1 MNDLYQIAP
10 RLRELRKLTNLTQEE
25 FSEYAGMNYK
35 FYQQL
40 EAGRRKLFR
49 IDTVQ
54 RICRAYGIELWEF
67 FHPDIPQISLH
78 VPKEINSSPHNR
90 RLGKKAHLRID

>member
-1 MNDLYQIAP
+1 MNDLYQISP
-10 RLRELRKLTNLTQEE
+10 RLKELRALSGLTQEE
-25 FSEYAGMNYK
+25 FSEYAEINYK

-40 EAGRRKLFR
+40 EAGRRKLVR

-67 FHPDIPQISLH
+67 FHPKAPKISISPQ
-78 VPKEINSSPHNR
+78 KRINSSPHNR
-90 RLGKKAHLRID
+90 RRTGKSEKKD